1 MKKFEVFNIDIDNGY
16 VDSFIVES
24 EELNL
29 KEILRKYYTKN
40 FGWDDEDFEYE
51 FENLTI
57 KERKNGVVVK
67 YNDLE
72 EEMLFVREIV

>member
-1 MKKFEVFNIDIDNGY
+1 MKKFEVFNIDVDNGY

-57 KERKNGVVVK
+57 KERKNGIVVK

>member
-1 MKKFEVFNIDIDNGY
+1 MKKFEVFNIDFDNGY

-29 KEILRKYYTKN
+29 KEILRKYYTEN

-72 EEMLFVREIV
+72 EEMLFVREV

>member
-1 MKKFEVFNIDIDNGY
+1 MKKFEILNIDSANGY
-16 VDSFIVES
+16 VDSFVVES

-29 KEILRKYYTKN
+29 KEILRKYYSEV
-40 FGWDDEDFEYE
+40 FGWDNEDFEYE
-51 FENLTI
+51 FENVII
-57 KERKNGVVVK
+57 KERKNGIVVK

>member
-1 MKKFEVFNIDIDNGY
+1 MKKFEVFNIDVDNGY
-16 VDSFIVES
+16 VDSFVVES

-72 EEMLFVREIV
+72 EEMLFVREV

>member
-1 MKKFEVFNIDIDNGY
+1 MKKFEILNIDSANGY
-16 VDSFIVES
+16 VDSFVVES

>member
-29 KEILRKYYTKN
+29 KEILRKYYTEN
-40 FGWDDEDFEYE
+40 FGWDDKDFEYE

-72 EEMLFVREIV
+72 EEMLFVREV

>member
-1 MKKFEVFNIDIDNGY
+1 MKKFEVFNIDVDNGY
-16 VDSFIVES
+16 VDSFVVES

>member
-24 EELNL
+24 EERNL

-57 KERKNGVVVK
+57 KERKNGIVVK

>member
-29 KEILRKYYTKN
+29 KEILRKYYTEN

>member
-1 MKKFEVFNIDIDNGY
+1 MKKFEVFNIDFDNGY

-29 KEILRKYYTKN
+29 KEILRKYYTEN

>member
-57 KERKNGVVVK
+57 KERKNGIVVK

>member
-24 EELNL
+24 EERNL

-40 FGWDDEDFEYE
+40 FGWDDEDFEYM
-51 FENLTI
+51 LKST
-57 KERKNGVVVK
+57 KEV
-67 YNDLE
+67 
-72 EEMLFVREIV
+72 MQEIR

>member
-1 MKKFEVFNIDIDNGY
+1 MKKFEVFNIDFDNGY

-72 EEMLFVREIV
+72 EEMLFVREV

>member
-51 FENLTI
+51 FENVII
-57 KERKNGVVVK
+57 KERKNGIVVK

>member
-1 MKKFEVFNIDIDNGY
+1 MKKFEVFNIDVDNGY

-72 EEMLFVREIV
+72 EEMLFVREV

>member
-1 MKKFEVFNIDIDNGY
+1 MKKFEILNIDSANGY

-29 KEILRKYYTKN
+29 KEILRKYYSEV
-40 FGWDDEDFEYE
+40 FGWDNEDFEYE

-72 EEMLFVREIV
+72 EEMLFVREV

>member
-1 MKKFEVFNIDIDNGY
+1 MKKFEVFNIDFDNGY

-57 KERKNGVVVK
+57 KERKNGIVVK

-72 EEMLFVREIV
+72 EEMLFVREV